1 MKSLKIVIFTFLF
14 IGVFFTFLE
23 TIAAPM
29 PPMPECMIRAEVVE
43 TDVMYSNQTGWS
55 GFTTEEVVVE
65 ETPGWTVIQILQ
77 TEGEPV
83 VDYEFASEDYCT
95 EQYYT
100 GREITLK
107 VKEDY
112 KKGTVIEG
120 VLSTGG
126 DEFGVWYDLKDT
138 TVISTPEIEDSKEMS
153 IFIYIAIT
161 LIVIALL
168 YFIYKNKK

>member
-1 MKSLKIVIFTFLF
+1 MKNLKIVLPTFIF
-14 IGVFFTFLE
+14 IVVFFTFLE

-29 PPMPECMIRAEVVE
+29 PPMPECMIIAEVVE

-65 ETPGWTVIQILQ
+65 ETPGWTAIQILQ
-77 TEGEPV
+77 TEEEPV
-83 VDYEFASEDYCT
+83 VDSEFVSENYCT

-107 VKEDY
+107 VEEDY

-126 DEFGVWYDLKDT
+126 DEFGIWYDLKDT
-138 TVISTPEIEDSKEMS
+138 TVISTTEVEDSKD
-153 IFIYIAIT
+153 IDAFIYTAT
-161 LIVIALL
+161 ALVVIVAL
-168 YFIYKNKK
+168 YFIYKSKK